1 MPRQQEESGRTSRH
15 PASDS
20 LQQNEALRDR
30 AVSGFHTFGFVGA
43 CHRLQSGSPKS
54 TIKIVASRH
63 LEQVL
68 AHAENQLAAT
78 GARRPTE
85 VLPLYK
91 KFLKVEE
98 HRLRLKHQAGHG
110 GREICAHRADLVDV
124 LLRYVFGAAFTATRP
139 EEASGAPL
147 ALIALGGYGRGELNP
162 FSDIDVMLLHRQGA
176 KKISPHLEEMVEQV
190 LYLLWDSGFKVGHST
205 RSIKEAITQANRDM
219 LTKTAMLESR
229 FLAGDAELARE
240 FREQFRSKCVE
251 GHEREYV
258 EMRMQDQVVR
268 HKKFGDSVYLQEP
281 HVKSGCGGLR
291 DYQNLLWM
299 TYFKEGS
306 LSTNQLVGKD
316 WLSETDQR
324 RIERAYDFLLRLR
337 TDLHY
342 ATGRATDI
350 LHLNLQEQIAKRLNY
365 SFGNGQLR
373 SETLMRDYFEHTR
386 NIFRVTE
393 RISAQFGSGH
403 VTSRTRSLFSF
414 LPLIRPDKTPIGES
428 FFIRNKQL
436 HPDRRDLFQKD
447 PEQMMRAFQL
457 IQEYVLDLSPEAADL
472 VSRSLEQVTRT
483 YQYAR
488 GPREIFTAILSR
500 KGEVGRVLRAMHRVD
515 FLGRYIPEFGQ
526 LTCLVQH
533 EFLHRYTAD
542 EHTLVCID
550 KLDAIVKT
558 DDSKLIAYR
567 KIFEHLD
574 DPFVLY
580 LALLLHDTGKAVG
593 AWPHSEASAL
603 FAQRVATR
611 LQLSP
616 EQRKSLILLVDH
628 HLTLSKIAQQRNLD
642 DPATVAELAKIVKHQ
657 KNLDALML
665 LTLADGQGTSAEAW
679 SDWKE
684 SLVWELF
691 HETSRYLADQKSYYE
706 QTKIERESLQVS
718 VAEAL
723 PPDYADE
730 IEAHF
735 DFMPD
740 NYFRGCDVPEIVEH
754 LKLLRSFFENVL
766 SRGEQPL
773 APAVKWKAF
782 TEHGHSLV
790 SFWTWDHEQLLAKI
804 AGSFS
809 VVPINILSADV
820 FPRGDNVVLS
830 VFRVCNTKAHAV
842 TDSREFELVE
852 QTLGRA
858 LADENFDFLPLIEKA
873 KRQSRLP
880 LAPGIEFPT
889 HIGVDNKTHPMYTLI
904 EIQAPDRLG
913 LLYDILASLDRES
926 VLIALSRINTQDGA
940 AIDTLY
946 VVDRSTHTK
955 IIDSDRITAIQRHL
969 QRAILGGGAAKSK

>member
-1 MPRQQEESGRTSRH
+1 MTMP
-15 PASDS
+15 
-20 LQQNEALRDR
+20 
-30 AVSGFHTFGFVGA
+30 
-43 CHRLQSGSPKS
+43 
-54 TIKIVASRH
+54 RH

-68 AHAENQLAAT
+68 AHAESRLAAT
-78 GARRPTE
+78 GSKRPTE

-98 HRLRLKHQAGHG
+98 HRLRLKHQAGAS
-110 GREICAHRADLVDV
+110 GREICARRAELVDV
-124 LLRYVFGAAFTATRP
+124 LLRYVFGGAAATARRNGETRV
-139 EEASGAPL
+139 PL

-162 FSDIDVMLLHRQGA
+162 FSDIDVMVLHHQRA
-176 KKISPHLEEMVEQV
+176 TEISPDLEEMVNQV

-205 RSIKEAITQANRDM
+205 RSIKEAIAQANRDM
-219 LTKTAMLESR
+219 RTKTAMLESR
-229 FLAGDAELARE
+229 FLAGDSELTRE
-240 FREQFRSKCVE
+240 FRKQFRSKCVE
-251 GHEREYV
+251 GHERGYV
-258 EMRMQDQVVR
+258 EMRMQDQVAR

-281 HVKSGCGGLR
+281 NLKGGCGGLR

-342 ATGRATDI
+342 ATARATDI

-365 SFGNGQLR
+365 TIGNGQLR

-393 RISAQFGSGH
+393 RISAQFVSGR

-457 IQEYVLDLSPEAADL
+457 IQEYVLDLSPESADL
-472 VSRSLEQVTRT
+472 LRRSLGQVTRT

-488 GPREIFTAILSR
+488 GPREIFKTILSR

-550 KLDAIVKT
+550 KLDAVLKT
-558 DDSKLIAYR
+558 DDPKLMAYR
-567 KIFEHLD
+567 RIFQKLD

-593 AWPHSEASAL
+593 ARPHSEASAV
-603 FAQRVATR
+603 FAQRVARR
-611 LQLSP
+611 LQLDPP
-616 EQRKSLILLVDH
+616 ERKMLILLVDH
-628 HLTLSKIAQQRNLD
+628 HVTLSNIAQRRNID
-642 DPATVAELAKIVKHQ
+642 DPVTVSEFAAIVKDQ
-657 KNLDALML
+657 NNLDALML
-665 LTLADGQGTSAEAW
+665 LTLADGQGTSDENW

-684 SLVWELF
+684 TLVWQLY
-691 HETSRYLADQKSYYE
+691 HATTQYLADRHSFYE
-706 QTKIERESLQVS
+706 RVKTAREARETLVQIR
-718 VAEAL
+718 L
-723 PPDYADE
+723 GPDYADE

-740 NYFRGCDVPEIVEH
+740 HYFRAFKVADMVAHVE
-754 LKLLRSFFENVL
+754 LFRRFYEATCF
-766 SRGEQPL
+766 GEGPL
-773 APAVKWKAF
+773 APVFSWEPVPAQ
-782 TEHGHSLV
+782 GHTVLTLCS
-790 SFWTWDHEQLLAKI
+790 WDRQQLLSKI
-804 AGSFS
+804 AGSIS
-809 VVPINILSADV
+809 LVPLNILSADIYT
-820 FPRGDNVVLS
+820 RGDNVALD
-830 VFRVCNTKAHAV
+830 VFRVSDLRGRAV
-842 TDSREFELVE
+842 TNEREMAFVE
-852 QTLGRA
+852 STLRKALEGEAFDLSVLLEQARNEGRRHA
-858 LADENFDFLPLIEKA
+858 AADL
-873 KRQSRLP
+873 
-880 LAPGIEFPT
+880 EFPS
-889 HIGVDNKTHPMYTLI
+889 HVSIDNQADPYFTLI
-904 EIQAPDRLG
+904 EIQTPDRIG
-913 LLYDILASLDRES
+913 LLHDLLQCFSRNEID
-926 VLIALSRINTQDGA
+926 IALARISTESGA
-940 AIDTLY
+940 AIDTFY
-946 VVDRSTHTK
+946 VTDRRSHAKLTGT
-955 IIDSDRITAIQRHL
+955 QRLNALHNEL
-969 QRAILGGGAAKSK
+969 HGAALRT

>member
-1 MPRQQEESGRTSRH
+1 MAT
-15 PASDS
+15 
-20 LQQNEALRDR
+20 
-30 AVSGFHTFGFVGA
+30 
-43 CHRLQSGSPKS
+43 
-54 TIKIVASRH
+54 SRH

-68 AHAENQLAAT
+68 AHAANQLAAT

-91 KFLKVEE
+91 KFLNVEE
-98 HRLRLKHQAGHG
+98 HRLRLKHQAGGG
-110 GREICAHRADLVDV
+110 GREICARRAELIDV
-124 LLRYVFGAAFTATRP
+124 LLQYVFGAAATASRGNG
-139 EEASGAPL
+139 ASRTPL

-162 FSDIDVMLLHRQGA
+162 FSDIDVMLLHHQGS
-176 KKISPHLEEMVEQV
+176 KKVSPHLEEMGQQV

-205 RSIKEAITQANRDM
+205 RSIKEAIAQANRDM
-219 LTKTAMLESR
+219 RTKTAMLESR

-240 FREQFRSKCVE
+240 FRKQFRSKCVE

-258 EMRMQDQVVR
+258 EMRMQDQVAR

-316 WLSETDQR
+316 WLSESDQR
-324 RIERAYDFLLRLR
+324 QIERAYDFLLRLR

-342 ATGRATDI
+342 MTGRATDT
-350 LHLNLQEQIAKRLNY
+350 LHMNLQDQIAQRLNY
-365 SFGNGQLR
+365 SPQNGQLR

-393 RISAQFGSGH
+393 RITEQFVSGH

-414 LPLIRPDKTPIGES
+414 LPLVRPDKVPIGDS
-428 FFIRNKQL
+428 FFVRNNQL
-436 HPDRRDLFQKD
+436 HPARRDLFRKG

-457 IQEYVLDLSPEAADL
+457 TQERALDLSPELADL
-472 VSRSLEQVTRT
+472 LSRSLGQVTRT

-488 GPREIFTAILSR
+488 GPRDIFKAILSR
-500 KGEVGRVLRAMHRVD
+500 KGEVGRILRMMHRVD

-550 KLDAIVKT
+550 KLDALAT
-558 DDSKLIAYR
+558 TEDPKLIAYR
-567 KIFEHLD
+567 GIFERLE

-580 LALLLHDTGKAVG
+580 LALLLHDSGKAVG
-593 AWPHSEASAL
+593 ARRHSEASAL

-611 LQLSP
+611 LQLSS
-616 EQRKSLILLVDH
+616 EQRKSLILVVDH
-628 HLTLSKIAQQRNLD
+628 HLTLSMIAQQRNLD
-642 DPATVAELAKIVKHQ
+642 DPATVTELAGIVKNQ
-657 KNLDALML
+657 KNLNALML

-706 QTKIERESLQVS
+706 QTRIERDSLQAA
-718 VAEAL
+718 VAENL
-723 PPDYADE
+723 SPDYADE
-730 IEAHF
+730 IDAHF
-735 DFMPD
+735 EFMPD
-740 NYFRGCDVPEIVEH
+740 NYFRGSDVPDIVEH
-754 LKLLRSFFENVL
+754 LKLFRSFVENV
-766 SRGEQPL
+766 SGRGEYPL
-773 APAVKWKAF
+773 ASAVKWKALS
-782 TEHGHSLV
+782 EQGHSVV
-790 SFWTWDHEQLLAKI
+790 SFCTWERERLLAKI

-809 VVPINILSADV
+809 VVPINILSADI
-820 FPRGDNVVLS
+820 FPRGDSVVLS
-830 VFRVCNTKAHAV
+830 IFRVCNTKAQAV
-842 TDSREFELVE
+842 TDPRTFELVE
-852 QTLGRA
+852 QTLQSA
-858 LADENFDFLPLIEKA
+858 LDDENFDFLPLIEKA
-873 KRQSRLP
+873 KRQSRHRLT
-880 LAPGIEFPT
+880 PGMEFPT
-889 HIGVDNKTHPMYTLI
+889 RIALDNKTHPAYTLI

-913 LLYDILASLDRES
+913 LLYDILTCLDRDRVS
-926 VLIALSRINTQDGA
+926 IALSRINTQDGA

-946 VVDRSTHTK
+946 VVDRSTHAK
-955 IIDSDRITAIQRHL
+955 ITDSHRI
-969 QRAILGGGAAKSK
+969 RAIHEHLTSAILSGGAGKPT

>member
-1 MPRQQEESGRTSRH
+1 M
-15 PASDS
+15 
-20 LQQNEALRDR
+20 
-30 AVSGFHTFGFVGA
+30 
-43 CHRLQSGSPKS
+43 
-54 TIKIVASRH
+54 ASRH

-98 HRLRLKHQAGHG
+98 HRLRLKHQAGGG
-110 GREICAHRADLVDV
+110 GREICARRSELVDV
-124 LLRYVFGAAFTATRP
+124 LLQYVFGAAVTST
-139 EEASGAPL
+139 SGEKGPGIPL
-147 ALIALGGYGRGELNP
+147 TLIALGGYGRGELNP
-162 FSDIDVMLLHRQGA
+162 FSDIDVMLLPREGTR
-176 KKISPHLEEMVEQV
+176 KISPHLQEMVQQV

-205 RSIKEAITQANRDM
+205 RSIKEAIAEANRDM
-219 LTKTAMLESR
+219 KTKTAMLESR
-229 FLAGDAELARE
+229 FLAGDAALARE

-258 EMRMQDQVVR
+258 EMRMQDQVAR

-316 WLSETDQR
+316 WLSEADQR
-324 RIERAYDFLLRLR
+324 RIETAYDFLLRLR

-350 LHLNLQEQIAKRLNY
+350 LHLNIQEQASKRLNY
-365 SFGNGQLR
+365 SPRNEQLR
-373 SETLMRDYFEHTR
+373 SEALMRDYYEHTR

-393 RISAQFGSGH
+393 RITAQFVSGY

-414 LPLIRPDKTPIGES
+414 LPLIRPEKTPVGGS

-436 HPDRRDLFQKD
+436 HLARRDVFRKD

-457 IQEYVLDLSPEAADL
+457 AQEYALDLSPEAADL
-472 VSRSLEQVTRT
+472 LSRSLGQVTRT

-488 GPREIFTAILSR
+488 GPREIFKAILSR

-550 KLDAIVKT
+550 KLDAVVRT

-567 KIFEHLD
+567 EIFEQLD

-593 AWPHSEASAL
+593 ARPHSEASAL

-611 LQLSP
+611 LQLSS

-657 KNLDALML
+657 KNLNALML

-684 SLVWELF
+684 SLVWQLF

-706 QTKIERESLQVS
+706 QTKIERESLQAS
-718 VAEAL
+718 VAENL
-723 PPDYADE
+723 SPDYADE

-740 NYFRGCDVPEIVEH
+740 NYFRGCDVPEIIEH
-754 LKLLRSFFENVL
+754 LKLFRSFLANVS

-773 APAVKWKAF
+773 APAISWKPF
-782 TEHGHSLV
+782 TEQGHSLV
-790 SFWTWDHEQLLAKI
+790 SFWTWECGELLAKI

-809 VVPINILSADV
+809 VVPINILSADI
-820 FPRGDNVVLS
+820 FPRGDNVVLG
-830 VFRVCNTKAHAV
+830 VFRVCSTKAHAV
-842 TDSREFELVE
+842 TDPREFELVE
-852 QTLGRA
+852 QTLRRA
-858 LADENFDFLPLIEKA
+858 LEDENFDFLPLIERA
-873 KRQSRLP
+873 KHQSRHRPAL
-880 LAPGIEFPT
+880 GIEFPT
-889 HIGVDNKTHPMYTLI
+889 RIAVDNKTHPIYTLI

-913 LLYDILASLDRES
+913 LLYDILTCLDRES
-926 VLIALSRINTQDGA
+926 VSIALSRINTQDGA

-946 VVDRSTHTK
+946 VVDRSAHVK
-955 IIDSDRITAIQRHL
+955 ITDSQRITAIQQHL
-969 QRAILGGGAAKSK
+969 QSTILGGGTAKSK

>member
-1 MPRQQEESGRTSRH
+1 M
-15 PASDS
+15 
-20 LQQNEALRDR
+20 
-30 AVSGFHTFGFVGA
+30 
-43 CHRLQSGSPKS
+43 
-54 TIKIVASRH
+54 ASRH

-98 HRLRLKHQAGHG
+98 HRLRLKHQAGGG
-110 GREICAHRADLVDV
+110 GREICARRSELVDV
-124 LLRYVFGAAFTATRP
+124 LLQYVFGAAVTST
-139 EEASGAPL
+139 SGEKGPGIPL
-147 ALIALGGYGRGELNP
+147 TLIALGGYGRGELNP
-162 FSDIDVMLLHRQGA
+162 FSDIDVMLLPREGTR
-176 KKISPHLEEMVEQV
+176 KISPHLQEMVQQV

-205 RSIKEAITQANRDM
+205 RSIKEAIAEANRDM
-219 LTKTAMLESR
+219 KTKTAMLESR
-229 FLAGDAELARE
+229 FLAGDAALARE

-251 GHEREYV
+251 GREREYV
-258 EMRMQDQVVR
+258 EMRMQDQVAR

-316 WLSETDQR
+316 WLSEADQR
-324 RIERAYDFLLRLR
+324 RIETAYDFLLRLR

-350 LHLNLQEQIAKRLNY
+350 LHLNIQEQASKRLNY
-365 SFGNGQLR
+365 SPRNGQLR
-373 SETLMRDYFEHTR
+373 SEALMRDYYEHTR

-393 RISAQFGSGH
+393 RITAQFVSGY

-414 LPLIRPDKTPIGES
+414 LPLIRPEKTPVGGS

-436 HPDRRDLFQKD
+436 HLARRDVFRKD

-457 IQEYVLDLSPEAADL
+457 AQEYALELSPEAADL
-472 VSRSLEQVTRT
+472 LSRSLGQVTRT

-488 GPREIFTAILSR
+488 GPREIFKAILSR

-550 KLDAIVKT
+550 KLDAVVRT

-567 KIFEHLD
+567 EIFEQLD

-593 AWPHSEASAL
+593 ARPHSEASAL

-611 LQLSP
+611 LQLSS

-657 KNLDALML
+657 KNLNALML

-684 SLVWELF
+684 SLVWQLF

-706 QTKIERESLQVS
+706 QTKIERESLQAS
-718 VAEAL
+718 VAENL
-723 PPDYADE
+723 SPDYADE

-740 NYFRGCDVPEIVEH
+740 NYFRGCDVPEIIEH
-754 LKLLRSFFENVL
+754 LKLFRSFLANVS

-773 APAVKWKAF
+773 APAISWKPF
-782 TEHGHSLV
+782 TEQGHSLV
-790 SFWTWDHEQLLAKI
+790 SFWTWECGELLAKI

-809 VVPINILSADV
+809 VVPINILSADI
-820 FPRGDNVVLS
+820 FPRGDNVVLG
-830 VFRVCNTKAHAV
+830 VFRVCSTKAHAV
-842 TDSREFELVE
+842 TDPREFELVE
-852 QTLGRA
+852 QSLRRA
-858 LADENFDFLPLIEKA
+858 LEDENFDFLPLIERA
-873 KRQSRLP
+873 KHQSRHPPAL
-880 LAPGIEFPT
+880 GIEFPI
-889 HIGVDNKTHPMYTLI
+889 HIGIDNKTHPIYTLI

-913 LLYDILASLDRES
+913 LLYDILTCLDRES
-926 VLIALSRINTQDGA
+926 VSIALSRINTQDGA

-946 VVDRSTHTK
+946 VVDRSAHAK
-955 IIDSDRITAIQRHL
+955 ITDSQRITAIQQHL
-969 QRAILGGGAAKSK
+969 QSTILGGGAAKSK